1 MNMTISS
8 NLIVPPSAQTDIT
21 ELATTRGPITLSL
34 DAFVRSLGVRR
45 TAPLAFFLG
54 AGASTSSGV
63 PSAQMCVWE
72 WKRQIFLT
80 NNPGLEEQFVELS
93 LEGVRRRIQRWLDR
107 HGGFPEENAPE
118 EYGFY
123 IRQCF
128 PIANDRR
135 AYFADIV
142 REARPHLVPRP
153 SGRLVGDRPRQQHY
167 RAAPR

>member
-1 MNMTISS
+1 
-8 NLIVPPSAQTDIT
+8 
-21 ELATTRGPITLSL
+21 
-34 DAFVRSLGVRR
+34 VRR

-142 REARPHLVPRP
+142 REARPHI
-153 SGRLVGDRPRQQHY
+153 GYRLLCHLAETDMVSQFRSHGCTCSR
-167 RAAPR
+167 